1 MEESTKN
8 NQSTQRLDGP
18 GGKQPKKQADKRQ
31 RVRIFLVSFG
41 ICLIAATIVGGLWYM
56 LRGGMPGYSRN
67 ITLGTQAMES
77 GDYARAEEY
86 FVRAL
91 EMDGQSV
98 EARLLLIDACEKQE
112 KFERMLVLS
121 KEGVE
126 LSPATYEYYE
136 CAVRALVHMDR
147 MDEAR
152 AFMNGVENNY
162 AKIKIERNRPEPV
175 NFSAEPGTYGEEF
188 SLRLSASVGCS
199 IYYTTDGSVPTI
211 HSTQYTD
218 PIPLS
223 YGTTVV
229 RAFAV
234 SYSGIIT
241 DEYSAT
247 YVLRDENA
255 PYTFKDAKVERIARR
270 ILGLAYDDITYKQLD
285 KITAFT
291 NAPDGEQLD
300 GSILTIADFKE
311 FINLS
316 EVRLTGEREIADLE
330 VLAEIPGLT
339 YLTLNECDI
348 GNDDLNMISKLTAL
362 TSLSVDANVFTDLAP
377 LSALTNLTY
386 LSVSDNG
393 LRDVEGLSAL
403 TKLKTLVAADNQI
416 IDPQG
421 VAGIASVSVLDLSGN
436 QLSSIVNLAPL
447 TRLTD
452 LNLSGNRI
460 SSLDGMSAFAS
471 LRTLDLSANS
481 LTDIE
486 PLSALRNLDVLD
498 LSRNRIK
505 DYTPLSQTKL
515 TSLKATHNS
524 ISDLEGIASIRTL
537 RTLNVATNMIT
548 SVRPLENLPELAEL
562 DISNNMISRLSPLTD
577 CPSLHTV
584 TCGGNPARDAERLA
598 ENGITL
604 Q

>member
-1 MEESTKN
+1 
-8 NQSTQRLDGP
+8 
-18 GGKQPKKQADKRQ
+18 
-31 RVRIFLVSFG
+31 
-41 ICLIAATIVGGLWYM
+41 
-56 LRGGMPGYSRN
+56 
-67 ITLGTQAMES
+67 
-77 GDYARAEEY
+77 
-86 FVRAL
+86 
-91 EMDGQSV
+91 
-98 EARLLLIDACEKQE
+98 
-112 KFERMLVLS
+112 
-121 KEGVE
+121 
-126 LSPATYEYYE
+126 
-136 CAVRALVHMDR
+136 MDR

-291 NAPDGEQLD
+291 NAPDGEQMD

-311 FINLS
+311 FINLN

-452 LNLSGNRI
+452 LNLSGTRI

-562 DISNNMISRLSPLTD
+562 DISNNMISRLSPLTG

-584 TCGGNPARDAERLA
+584 TCGGNPACDAERLA